1 MQILVDEGMPVQ
13 VMMPLRCDRRH
24 GFDHVDDL
32 RWKGRLDQPLF
43 RAAAE
48 RGYAAIL
55 TLDVNQL
62 SDPDE
67 CRALRRSGLHH
78 ISLHQGRSVS
88 GLKGLARV
96 MGSVI
101 AAMPYVLDDLDQAPG
116 QRIVELSLLSAR
128 RRHATF
134 DPRAEPIRYPYW
146 G

>member
-13 VMMPLRCDRRH
+13 LIEPLRRNRGH
-24 GFDHVDDL
+24 GFDHIGDL

-43 RAAAE
+43 REAADN
-48 RGYAAIL
+48 GYAAIL

-78 ISLHQGRSVS
+78 ISLQQGRTVS

-96 MGSVI
+96 MASVI
-101 AAMPYVLDDLDQAPG
+101 ASMPYVLEDLDKAPG

-128 RRHATF
+128 RRHETF
-134 DPRAEPIRYPYW
+134 DPRTEPSRYPYW